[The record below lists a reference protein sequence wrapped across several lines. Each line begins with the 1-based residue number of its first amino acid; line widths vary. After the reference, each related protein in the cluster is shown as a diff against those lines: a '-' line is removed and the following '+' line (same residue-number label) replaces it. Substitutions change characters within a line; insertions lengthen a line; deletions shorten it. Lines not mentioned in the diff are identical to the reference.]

1 MGGAGEGKELRV
13 LMWERMTLPHSKE
26 CRNVE
31 EMVKKE
37 KGQFMRR

>member
-1 MGGAGEGKELRV
+1 MELKV
-13 LMWERMTLPHSKE
+13 AKWKWRMLPHSQE